1 MRRIQAA
8 AFGATLCLGAAGA
21 AAEPMTLDV
30 LLSPK
35 DEIRLAFAS
44 DSRHSLS
51 LIHREGSAANGSGVF
66 AGATVVEYGM
76 HDVIGGEGGE
86 AAGYLQATTAG
97 GDVAYIKWRLR
108 ALFAAGPD
116 GKAKVINN
124 GHWELAGGTGQ
135 FAALRGVGT
144 LALEFPSK
152 TERRYILQGDLSPA
166 L

>member
-1 MRRIQAA
+1 MRRLQAA
-8 AFGATLCLGAAGA
+8 AFSATLCLAAAGA

-30 LLSPK
+30 VLSPK
-35 DEIRLAFAS
+35 DEIRLAFES
-44 DSRHSLS
+44 DGRHSLS
-51 LIHREGSAANGSGVF
+51 LTHREGSAAGSGIF
-66 AGATVVEYGM
+66 AGATVAEYGM
-76 HDVIGGEGGE
+76 HDVTGGEGGE

-97 GDVAYIKWRLR
+97 GDIAYIKWRLR

-116 GKAKVINN
+116 GKAKVING

-144 LALEFPSK
+144 LAIEFPSK